1 MGECSCVLSNMH
13 PKSKI
18 YTTQLKLSC
27 NMNYQDATKRILDI
41 VVACILSVIFLPIW
55 LIVPLLIFLSSPG
68 PIIYKHRRVGLRGKS
83 FNMYKFR
90 SMVIGADDILHNG
103 DKKLLKKF
111 KKMDWK
117 LEAKDDPRITPL
129 GRVLRALTIDEF
141 PQFYNVIRGDMSM
154 VGPRAYLERE
164 LTEQVKK
171 YPQTQPLMGVVL
183 STKPGITGLW
193 QVSGRNE
200 VTFDKRVSLDAQYAN
215 TRSLWNDLKI
225 LWKTPQAMIS
235 KW

>member
-1 MGECSCVLSNMH
+1 MNDSYDI
-13 PKSKI
+13 SKR
-18 YTTQLKLSC
+18 
-27 NMNYQDATKRILDI
+27 ALDI
-41 VVACILSVIFLPIW
+41 IVALILAVVFLPIW
-55 LIVPLLIFLSSPG
+55 LVVPFLIVLSSPG
-68 PIIYKHRRVGLRGKS
+68 PIVYRHKRVGKDGRS

-90 SMVIGADDILHNG
+90 SMVVDADDILHKH
-103 DKKLLKKF
+103 DKRLLKKF
-111 KKMDWK
+111 KAMDWK

-129 GRVLRALTIDEF
+129 GRILRALTIDEF
-141 PQFYNVIRGDMSM
+141 PQLYNVLRGDMSM
-154 VGPRAYLERE
+154 VGPRAYLEKE

-171 YPQTQPLMGVVL
+171 YPGTAKLMQIVL
-183 STKPGITGLW
+183 TAKPGLTGLW

-200 VTFDKRVSLDAQYAN
+200 VTFDKRVGLDAQYVS

>member
-1 MGECSCVLSNMH
+1 
-13 PKSKI
+13 
-18 YTTQLKLSC
+18 
-27 NMNYQDATKRILDI
+27 MNYQNTTKRLLDI
-41 VVACILSVIFLPIW
+41 IVALFLAVLFLPIW
-55 LIVPLLIFLSSPG
+55 LTVPLLIFLSSPG
-68 PIIYKHRRVGLRGKS
+68 PIIYRHRRIGLNGKS
-83 FNMYKFR
+83 FDMYKFR
-90 SMVIGADDILHNG
+90 SMVINADDILHKG

-111 KKMDWK
+111 KSMDWK

-141 PQFYNVIRGDMSM
+141 PQFYNVLKGDMSM

-164 LTEQVKK
+164 LNEQIKK
-171 YPQTQPLMGVVL
+171 YPGTEKMMKIVL
-183 STKPGITGLW
+183 TTKPGITGLW

-200 VTFDKRVSLDAQYAN
+200 VTFDKRVTLDAQYVS

>member
-1 MGECSCVLSNMH
+1 
-13 PKSKI
+13 
-18 YTTQLKLSC
+18 
-27 NMNYQDATKRILDI
+27 MNYEDAIKRILDVLVASFL
-41 VVACILSVIFLPIW
+41 VVLFLPIW
-55 LIVPLLIFLSSPG
+55 MTVPVLIFLSSPG
-68 PIIYKHRRVGLRGKS
+68 PIIYKHRRVGLGGKN
-83 FNMYKFR
+83 FDMYKFR
-90 SMVIGADDILHNG
+90 SMVIGADDILHKGN
-103 DKKLLKKF
+103 KKLLKKF
-111 KKMDWK
+111 KAMDWK

-129 GRVLRALTIDEF
+129 GRILRALTIDEF
-141 PQFYNVIRGDMSM
+141 PQFYNVLKGDMSM

-171 YPQTQPLMGVVL
+171 YQGTEELMKIVL

-200 VTFDKRVSLDAQYAN
+200 VTFDKRVSLDAQYAK

-225 LWKTPQAMIS
+225 LWKTPRAMIS

>member
-1 MGECSCVLSNMH
+1 MTSYDTG
-13 PKSKI
+13 
-18 YTTQLKLSC
+18 
-27 NMNYQDATKRILDI
+27 KRILDI
-41 VVACILSVIFLPIW
+41 VVASLLAIVFLPIW
-55 LIVPLLIFLSSPG
+55 LTVPVLIFLSSPG
-68 PIIYKHRRVGLRGKS
+68 PIIYRHRRVGLNGKS
-83 FNMYKFR
+83 FDMYKFR
-90 SMVIGADDILHNG
+90 SMVVGADDILHNG
-103 DKKLLKKF
+103 NKQLLKKF
-111 KKMDWK
+111 KAMDWK

-141 PQFYNVIRGDMSM
+141 PQFYNVLKGDMSM

-164 LTEQVKK
+164 LNEQVKK
-171 YPQTQPLMGVVL
+171 YPGTDKLLKIVL
-183 STKPGITGLW
+183 TTKPGITGLW

-200 VTFDKRVSLDAQYAN
+200 VTFDKRVRLDAQYVS

>member
-1 MGECSCVLSNMH
+1 
-13 PKSKI
+13 
-18 YTTQLKLSC
+18 
-27 NMNYQDATKRILDI
+27 MNYQDATKRILDI

-200 VTFDKRVSLDAQYAN
+200 VTFDKRVSLDAQYVN

>member
-1 MGECSCVLSNMH
+1 
-13 PKSKI
+13 
-18 YTTQLKLSC
+18 
-27 NMNYQDATKRILDI
+27 MNYQDATKRILDI

-68 PIIYKHRRVGLRGKS
+68 PIIYKHRRVGLWGKS

>member
-1 MGECSCVLSNMH
+1 
-13 PKSKI
+13 
-18 YTTQLKLSC
+18 
-27 NMNYQDATKRILDI
+27 MNYQDDTKRILDI